1 LNDVI
6 LAQAEIKKNTI
17 RGASGCRQTER
28 VRSRETPLW
37 LRDPRQMRRCFFERR
52 GFARS
57 NVLMKVTPSRLLR
70 GKLLRPGFF
79 VHCGPHRCRNGAA
92 LDDLIDRGDRSGA
105 DSGVAGHNVCHAKR
119 HARLFGHARR
129 EGCGNP
135 GIHRV
140 PRRIGDADHIVAIS
154 VRAIGKV
161 FDQTGI
167 VGPEK
172 EADFHILNS

>member
-1 LNDVI
+1 
-6 LAQAEIKKNTI
+6 
-17 RGASGCRQTER
+17 
-28 VRSRETPLW
+28 
-37 LRDPRQMRRCFFERR
+37 MRRCSFERR
-52 GFARS
+52 GFAPQQR
-57 NVLMKVTPSRLLR
+57 LDEGDALPELLR
-70 GKLLRPGFF
+70 GRIATAEVLRST
-79 VHCGPHRCRNGAA
+79 VARTDAENGAA

-135 GIHRV
+135 GIHRF

-161 FDQTGI
+161 FDQSGI
-167 VGPEK
+167 VGPEE